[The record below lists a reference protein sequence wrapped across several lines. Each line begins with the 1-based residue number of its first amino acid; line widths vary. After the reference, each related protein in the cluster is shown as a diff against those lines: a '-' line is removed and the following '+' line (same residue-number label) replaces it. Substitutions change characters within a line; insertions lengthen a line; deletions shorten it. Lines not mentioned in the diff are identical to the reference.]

1 MDNFHTKFKKA
12 SIITELSNTEN
23 KHVVM
28 LCGGMSAEREVSL
41 MSAEGV
47 GNALA
52 ENGYKVTKL
61 DMGADVASILL
72 GLKPE
77 VVFNCLHGTYG
88 EDGCVPGLLD
98 ILHIPYTHS
107 GVLASAIGFNKIKS
121 REIFISN
128 GISCAEAK
136 IINKSD
142 NVKSDPLPRPY
153 VIKPISQGSSVGVIV
168 IFEGDDF
175 NFADYKFEYGDKIIV
190 EKYIKGREL
199 QVAVLNGKALDVL
212 EIKLLKNRFYD
223 YESKYTEGFADHI
236 LPAQIE
242 KNAYQEALKI
252 SENVFDVIG
261 CRGLVRVELI
271 YSEEENKHYVLEVNT
286 HPGMTK
292 LSLCP
297 EIAAYNGISYADLV
311 KELVETARFD
321 GDELYNNLT

>member
-1 MDNFHTKFKKA
+1 MHNFHTKFKRNSEVTK
-12 SIITELSNTEN
+12 LSESGS

-28 LCGGMSAEREVSL
+28 LCGGMSAEREVSM

-47 GNALA
+47 GNALL
-52 ENGYKVTKL
+52 ENGYQVTKL

-72 GLKPE
+72 ELKPD

-107 GVLASAIGFNKIKS
+107 GVLASAIGFNKITS
-121 REIFISN
+121 RQIFISN
-128 GISCAEAK
+128 GITCPEAR

-142 NVKSDPLPRPY
+142 NIKTDPLPRPY
-153 VIKPISQGSSVGVIV
+153 VIKPISQGSSVGVNV

-175 NFADYKFEYGDKIIV
+175 NFADYEFEYGNQIIV

-199 QVAVLNGKALDVL
+199 QVAVLNGRALDVL

-242 KNAYQEALKI
+242 KDVYKEALEI
-252 SENVFDVIG
+252 SERVYNVIG
-261 CRGLVRVELI
+261 CRGIARIEMI
-271 YSEEENKHYVLEVNT
+271 YSESERKHYILEANT

-297 EIAAYNGISYADLV
+297 EIAAYNGISYANLV
-311 KELVETARFD
+311 KELVEAARFD
-321 GDELYNNLT
+321 GDELFEKN